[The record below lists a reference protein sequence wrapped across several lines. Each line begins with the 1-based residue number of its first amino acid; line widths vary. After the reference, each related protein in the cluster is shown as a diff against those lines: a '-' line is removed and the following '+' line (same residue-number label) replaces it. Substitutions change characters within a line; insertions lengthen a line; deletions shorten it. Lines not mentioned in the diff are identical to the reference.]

1 MKRVFVL
8 SILVLAAFVCFS
20 NVSSADNFG
29 IGSVL
34 EDFTLSDINNKP
46 LAFKDLE
53 GKKGTVIV
61 FVSAQ
66 CPVVK
71 AYNERISQIAADYK
85 DKGINF
91 VGINPNSTEYAADK
105 FEWMKAHHVEHY
117 KFPVLVDKGQVITD
131 KLGATATPEMYLF
144 DANNK
149 LVYHGAIDNDR
160 NGTNITNPHLRTAL
174 DEFLAGKTITKA
186 ETKAIGCSVKR
197 TAE

>member
-1 MKRVFVL
+1 MKRGFL
-8 SILVLAAFVCFS
+8 FSILVLAAFVCFS
-20 NVSSADNFG
+20 NVTSADNFA
-29 IGSVL
+29 IGSIL
-34 EDFTLSDINNKP
+34 EDFKLSDINNKEV
-46 LAFKDLE
+46 AFKDLE

-105 FEWMKAHHVEHY
+105 FSWMKAHHVENY

-131 KLGATATPEMYLF
+131 KLGATATPEMFVF

-149 LVYHGAIDNDR
+149 LVYHGAIDNDKSA
-160 NGTNITNPHLRTAL
+160 TNITGNFLRTAL

-197 TAE
+197 AS